1 MEFLKEIL
9 GEALFAQFEE
19 KINAYNGNE
28 ANKDRQIEI
37 GNLDQVNMSERGNM
51 THCRQYLMAKKP
63 N

>member
-37 GNLDQVNMSERGNM
+37 GNLGSGEYVGG
-51 THCRQYLMAKKP
+51 
-63 N
+63 